1 MVQEELMSNE
11 KDPADELYEHRNDPD
26 EWSEEAEEIETRPS
40 GSAVVSFR
48 IPWDELEELDEAAT
62 AKGEYLSE
70 YIRKA
75 VRFRLAG
82 IVIAPFVE
90 LTYGGA
96 RELRLHTDAPAR
108 LRGTGAS
115 YVPEK
120 PLAPDRDL
128 VAGTT
133 P

>member
-1 MVQEELMSNE
+1 MNNE
-11 KDPADELYEHRNDPD
+11 KDRADELWEHRNDPD

-62 AKGEYLSE
+62 AKGESLSE
-70 YIRKA
+70 FIRKA
-75 VRFRLAG
+75 VRYRLAG
-82 IVIAPFVE
+82 IAIAPIVE
-90 LTYGGA
+90 MTFGGA
-96 RELRLHTDAPAR
+96 AESWLQSDIPAR

-115 YVPEK
+115 SVPEK
-120 PLAPDRDL
+120 PVAPDHDL